1 MRATLALNGLKG
13 TEIQL
18 KSSYGYQNSLL
29 QPLLPQWHDMENL
42 TQNDIQRI
50 LKKYMQIINTNKR
63 FTAFAT
69 MIKHEKH
76 VIDKEQTILRTL
88 VISFAV

>member
-1 MRATLALNGLKG
+1 
-13 TEIQL
+13 
-18 KSSYGYQNSLL
+18 
-29 QPLLPQWHDMENL
+29 MENL

-63 FTAFAT
+63 FTAVAT